1 MDGSRIKTQIQSYQR
16 RNTCIR
22 QDAVADGVHSAS
34 VRSSWAGSGDR
45 LRRRRHNSRSN
56 RSSWQGRRSNR
67 SSWQGR
73 RSNRSRRYDRRATR
87 TRRQHDRRA
96 SRTRRRHDRS
106 KGAAACCW
114 PARGFPHRGLPRP
127 RKRRRSFG
135 CRAPKVQRCPRQRR
149 AHTVSKI
156 LCRRPLRT
164 SRCYFAVPVAVAAAR
179 NEARPQLH
187 IQLAGMLRSWGGRPH
202 RWCPAGRIYV
212 ASRDVLRFYSRSV
225 ICVLL
230 HGTWI

>member
-1 MDGSRIKTQIQSYQR
+1 MDGSRVANKLSAAQHVV
-16 RNTCIR
+16 R

-67 SSWQGR
+67 SR
-73 RSNRSRRYDRRATR
+73 RHDRRATR
-87 TRRQHDRRA
+87 TRRRHDRRA

-187 IQLAGMLRSWGGRPH
+187 IQLAGMRRSWGGRPH